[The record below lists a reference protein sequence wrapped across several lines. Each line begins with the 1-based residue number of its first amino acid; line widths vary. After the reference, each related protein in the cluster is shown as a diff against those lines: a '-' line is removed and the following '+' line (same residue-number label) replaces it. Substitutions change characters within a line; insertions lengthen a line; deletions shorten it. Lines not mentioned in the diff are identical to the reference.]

1 MVSIKEVS
9 ERFGISPYTIRFY
22 EKERLFNVPRNDKG
36 IREFDDESIDTIKA
50 IVHYR
55 NVGMSLED
63 IRKIKQNFHDHEL
76 SLKLLQETKKELDNK
91 IAELETT
98 REYLIYKIGLHQ
110 SLVEEDKNKEQLK
123 NELK

>member
-9 ERFGISPYTIRFY
+9 EQFGISPYTIRFY
-22 EKERLFNVPRNDKG
+22 EKEGLFTVPRNDKG
-36 IREFDDESIDTIKA
+36 IRDFDEESLETIKA

-55 NVGMSLED
+55 NVGMSLDD
-63 IRKIKQNFHDHEL
+63 IRQIKENFHDHEL
-76 SLKLLQETKKELDNK
+76 SLKLLKETKKELDEK

-110 SLVEEDKNKEQLK
+110 SLVNEERNREDFED
-123 NELK
+123 E